1 MDIRILLFL
10 LAFVPSQEKV
20 RWVAKGGTLKVD
32 GTTNV
37 NKFSCQAKDYHHP
50 DTLTFY
56 PAPQSVL
63 MSGCVKLPVMSFD
76 CMNGAMTDGLRKA
89 LHAKEFPRLS
99 ITFLSLE
106 KYPVLKSAEEN
117 IRGMV
122 NIEMAGVSKK
132 MTVNYRILMDDQ
144 QVIHLIGN
152 QTILFTSFG
161 LTPPRKLG
169 GVIRADDQLQVEF
182 HISFIIVSD
191 P

>member
-1 MDIRILLFL
+1 MDLKCLLLL

-20 RWVAKGGTLKVD
+20 RWVAKEGTLKVD

-37 NKFSCQAKDYHHP
+37 NKFSCLVKDYNHP

-89 LHAKEFPRLS
+89 LNAKEFPRLS

-106 KYPVLKSAEEN
+106 KYPVLKSAEER
-117 IRGMV
+117 ITGMV

-132 MTVNYRILMDDQ
+132 IAVNYRILMDDQ
-144 QVIHLIGN
+144 QVIHLVGT

-161 LTPPRKLG
+161 LIPPRKLG
-169 GVIRADDQLQVEF
+169 GMIRTDDQLQVEF
-182 HISFIIVSD
+182 HLSFKVIKD
-191 P
+191 

>member
-1 MDIRILLFL
+1 MDVRILLFL
-10 LAFVPSQEKV
+10 FAFVPSQEKV
-20 RWVAKGGTLKVD
+20 RWVAEGGTLKVD

-37 NKFSCQAKDYHHP
+37 NKFSCQVKDYNHP

-56 PAPQSVL
+56 TAPQPVL
-63 MSGCVKLPVMSFD
+63 MSGCVKLPVMGFD

-89 LHAKEFPRLS
+89 LNAKDFPRLS

-106 KYPVLKSAEEN
+106 KYPALKSAEEN

-132 MTVNYRILMDDQ
+132 IAVNYRILMDDQ

-169 GVIRADDQLQVEF
+169 GMIRANDQLQVEF
-182 HISFIIVSD
+182 HISFKVIYL
-191 P
+191 